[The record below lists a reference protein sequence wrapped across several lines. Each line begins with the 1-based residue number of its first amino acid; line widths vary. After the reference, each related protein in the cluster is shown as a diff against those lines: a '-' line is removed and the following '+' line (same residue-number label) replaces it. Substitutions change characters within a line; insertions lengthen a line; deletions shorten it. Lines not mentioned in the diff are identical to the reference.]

1 MAALGAGGAVAVMA
15 IVTTHA
21 AIRLDL
27 AYLSKNEVVD
37 RLLMGSRD
45 VGTSATRARQAAGTG
60 KDIPH
65 QLFTLRLPGDVR
77 LARIRR
83 RVICDNF

>member
-1 MAALGAGGAVAVMA
+1 MALGAGGAVAVMA

-27 AYLSKNEVVD
+27 ADPAKNIVVNV
-37 RLLMGSRD
+37 LLMGSRD
-45 VGTSATRARQAAGTG
+45 VRTSATRARQAAGTG

-65 QLFTLRLPGDVR
+65 QDSPYFCRGTLD
-77 LARIRR
+77 
-83 RVICDNF
+83 